1 MGTTNYDKAYVKCY
15 ELVIDI
21 TKDIKDFFY
30 PGQYSFAELDE
41 NLPVSQKLE
50 LIKKDL
56 ESMKFEKEI
65 PSELFKYLQAYY
77 PVEKVLSSDIKNDEL
92 SFLFYGNLQRL
103 SDEIKNKYLPFI
115 KTISIKKY
123 REDNPSKRFKDE
135 EIWESL
141 LASDKDVEIMES
153 RINDVIWAG
162 IDGSKMDIAD
172 GFLMEQYKLDE
183 IEYRRYLNGEQNEFS
198 SISKKENDKAKLKVN
213 FKNFDRYFG
222 EIIGQDEAVTLIRRV
237 LMRNIMFYN
246 AKEVDEDK
254 NERQRGPLATFMF
267 YGPTGTGKTET
278 SKIMADFI
286 YGDENKM
293 LLLDMNS
300 YKDSH
305 VSASAIKGHPEGYVD
320 SAKGTDF
327 TRFLEKNDR
336 GIIVLDE
343 FEKANPEVREIF
355 MTMLDEGK
363 FKDALGNIY
372 DLSGYVFIAT
382 TNVSKVFEKKRPQI
396 GFHDFNSVEAK
407 REEEMAIKD
416 QLREIFTAP
425 IMNRFNN
432 IVGFNKISRKA
443 GASICENLII
453 KLCKKFERRSFDG
466 IQPKI
471 KINDMNLIVDYVL
484 EESNFNKDGV
494 RCIKNNINDII
505 GSQILEE
512 IIDGNGDLVL
522 SFNSQKR
529 KVEVSKEML
538 VVKQKTNNI

>member
-1 MGTTNYDKAYVKCY
+1 
-15 ELVIDI
+15 
-21 TKDIKDFFY
+21 
-30 PGQYSFAELDE
+30 
-41 NLPVSQKLE
+41 
-50 LIKKDL
+50 
-56 ESMKFEKEI
+56 MKFEKEI
-65 PSELFKYLQAYY
+65 PSELFKYLQVYY
-77 PVEKVLSSDIKNDEL
+77 PIEKVPSTDIKNDEL
-92 SFLFYGNLQRL
+92 SFLFYANLQRL
-103 SDEIKNKYLPFI
+103 HDLVKDRYLPFI

-123 REDNPSKRFKDE
+123 RDDHPGKIFKDE
-135 EIWESL
+135 QIWETL
-141 LASDKDVEIMES
+141 LSTPKEVDIMES

-162 IDGSKMDIAD
+162 IDSSKMDIAD
-172 GFLMEQYKLDE
+172 GFLMEQYRLDE
-183 IEYRRYLNGEQNEFS
+183 IEYKRYLNGEQNDFS
-198 SISKKENDKAKLKVN
+198 SITKKEEDKTKLKVN
-213 FKNFDRYFG
+213 FKNFDNYFG
-222 EIIGQDEAVTLIRRV
+222 DIVGQDEAITLIRRV

-246 AKEVDEDK
+246 AKEIDENNSEK
-254 NERQRGPLATFMF
+254 QKGPLATFMF

-278 SKIMADFI
+278 SKVMADFI

-327 TRFLEKNDR
+327 TRFLEKNEQ
-336 GIIVLDE
+336 GIIILDE

-363 FKDALGNIY
+363 FKDALGKTY
-372 DLSGYVFIAT
+372 DLSGYIFIAT
-382 TNVSKVFEKKRPQI
+382 TNVSKVFENRRPKI
-396 GFHDFNSVEAK
+396 GFYDSNSVEVK

-443 GASICENLII
+443 GATICENLIN
-453 KLCKKFERRSFDG
+453 KLCKKFEGRSFDG

-471 KINDMNLIVDYVL
+471 KIVDMDKIVEYIL

-512 IIDGNGDLVL
+512 IINGNGNLVL
-522 SFNSQKR
+522 SYNEEGKIEVTKEKASRR
-529 KVEVSKEML
+529 K
-538 VVKQKTNNI
+538 

>member
-1 MGTTNYDKAYVKCY
+1 MGTTNYDKAYIKCY

-21 TKDIKDFFY
+21 TKEIKDFFY
-30 PGQYSFAELDE
+30 PGQYSFERLDE

-65 PSELFKYLQAYY
+65 PSELFKYLQVYY
-77 PVEKVLSSDIKNDEL
+77 PIEKVLSSDIKNDEL

-103 SDEIKNKYLPFI
+103 YDEVKNRYLPFI
-115 KTISIKKY
+115 KTISIKKF
-123 REDNPSKRFKDE
+123 RDDHPGKIFKDE
-135 EIWESL
+135 QIWEML
-141 LASDKDVEIMES
+141 LSENREVEVMES

-162 IDGSKMDIAD
+162 IDSSKMDIAD

-183 IEYRRYLNGEQNEFS
+183 IEYKRYLNGTQNDFS
-198 SISKKENDKAKLKVN
+198 SITKKSNEGVKLKVD
-213 FKNFDRYFG
+213 FKNFDNYFG
-222 EIIGQDEAVTLIRRV
+222 EIIGQDEAITLIRRV

-246 AKEVDEDK
+246 AKELDENN
-254 NERQRGPLATFMF
+254 NEKQRGPLATFMF

-278 SKIMADFI
+278 SKIMADFV
-286 YGDENKM
+286 YGDETKM

-320 SAKGTDF
+320 SSKGTDF
-327 TRFLEKNDR
+327 TRFLEKNDK

-363 FKDALGNIY
+363 FKDALGKTY
-372 DLSGYVFIAT
+372 DLTGYIFIAT
-382 TNVSKVFEKKRPQI
+382 TNVSKVFEKRRPQI
-396 GFHDFNSVEAK
+396 GFCDWNSVEVK

-432 IVGFNKISRKA
+432 IIGFNKIRATVKCRF
-443 GASICENLII
+443 G
-453 KLCKKFERRSFDG
+453 DG
-466 IQPKI
+466 
-471 KINDMNLIVDYVL
+471 
-484 EESNFNKDGV
+484 
-494 RCIKNNINDII
+494 
-505 GSQILEE
+505 
-512 IIDGNGDLVL
+512 
-522 SFNSQKR
+522 FNSFFQVYFANR
-529 KVEVSKEML
+529 IFV
-538 VVKQKTNNI
+538 